1 MTGLSADII
10 RAWERRYG
18 VVAPARGPRGA
29 RLYSTEDV
37 DQLRLLRRAVST
49 GRAIGDIARLSRR
62 ALEDLIGAPEVAAP
76 RSEGAAPGTETLS
89 QAITALERFD
99 WTALDRC
106 IGDALVGLGAR
117 DFVEQVATPL
127 MIEVGERWRD
137 VGCRSP
143 TSTWSRG

>member
-76 RSEGAAPGTETLS
+76 RSEGRRR
-89 QAITALERFD
+89 ER
-99 WTALDRC
+99 R
-106 IGDALVGLGAR
+106 
-117 DFVEQVATPL
+117 P
-127 MIEVGERWRD
+127 
-137 VGCRSP
+137 
-143 TSTWSRG
+143 